1 MRPSR
6 IVALMLICCA
16 GGVVAPASAQQPLK
30 IGVLND
36 QTGPYADLTGMGSVH
51 AARMAVEDFGGKVRP
66 LSESAC
72 PVAKHD

>member
-36 QTGPYADLTGMGSVH
+36 QT